1 MRKIWNWIKKGFKA
15 VGQFLKQRPLFL
27 LGLALTWGVPIYL
40 LNEQMALLQE
50 VPQGIKITF
59 TGCMVIFVIFLAV
72 RKKLYL
78 KIGEIKNV
86 FTKEILL
93 TITRG
98 IAYGLAFGLLWG
110 ISVLSGK
117 LLDWWTYSG
126 ISILLGAVFYLWDKW
141 LLQKRISQ

>member
-1 MRKIWNWIKKGFKA
+1 
-15 VGQFLKQRPLFL
+15 
-27 LGLALTWGVPIYL
+27 
-40 LNEQMALLQE
+40 MALLQE

-93 TITRG
+93 TN
-98 IAYGLAFGLLWG
+98 YSWYCLWACIWASMG
-110 ISVLSGK
+110 HKCV
-117 LLDWWTYSG
+117 
-126 ISILLGAVFYLWDKW
+126 KW
-141 LLQKRISQ
+141 

>member
-15 VGQFLKQRPLFL
+15 IGRFFKQRPLFL

-72 RKKLYL
+72 RKKTVL
-78 KIGEIKNV
+78 KNWRNKKCVYKRNTANNYSWNCLWARIW
-86 FTKEILL
+86 
-93 TITRG
+93 
-98 IAYGLAFGLLWG
+98 AFVGH
-110 ISVLSGK
+110 K
-117 LLDWWTYSG
+117 C
-126 ISILLGAVFYLWDKW
+126 FKW
-141 LLQKRISQ
+141 